1 MVFKGTTEK
10 CICRACHGNSDIYN
24 PVIRNCSDIFL
35 RTCNPSASRPFNNKT
50 DTIILSTDGTCD
62 IKSSACGESCTT
74 GETCSNCNTRDT
86 AIKRYKEN
94 NFLQ

>member
-10 CICRACHGNSDIYN
+10 WICRACHGKSDIYN
-24 PVIRNCSDIFL
+24 PVIRNCSTIFL
-35 RTCNPSASRPFNNKT
+35 RICDTSASSPFNNKT

-62 IKSSACGESCTT
+62 IKSSTCGEYCMT
-74 GETCSNCNTRDT
+74 GETCSNCKTRDN
-86 AIKRYKEN
+86 AIRIYKEN